1 VRRFINWRP
10 FLAAWKLDASYA
22 SIMDIEGCDHCR
34 AQWLASVPT
43 DKVNKAAEAMQL
55 LKEAGRMLDELAR
68 DNMKLSAKVVLL
80 PAGSYDDTIVVDCD
94 SSRIE
99 LPVLRQQRP
108 DGGGECVALSDYI
121 CPIGDDGALKD
132 FAGVFAVTS
141 GPLPAERIK
150 RYREAG
156 DDYKAILMQTVADRL
171 VEAATELMHLVVRR
185 KLWGYAVD
193 EEDNA
198 GNRLRQYYKGIRP
211 AIGYPSLPDQ
221 SLIFV
226 TDRIMDYAGMGI
238 TVTENGAMSPAASTT
253 GLILSHPDS
262 RYFIVGDIDPR
273 QRDDYRRRRGMSEDD
288 LAKFLPRG

>member
-1 VRRFINWRP
+1 
-10 FLAAWKLDASYA
+10 
-22 SIMDIEGCDHCR
+22 
-34 AQWLASVPT
+34 
-43 DKVNKAAEAMQL
+43 MQL
-55 LKEAGRMLDELAR
+55 LKEAGRMLDELER
-68 DNMKLSAKVVLL
+68 DGVKLSAKVVLL
-80 PAGSYDDTIVVDCD
+80 PAGSYDDTIFMEYNGE
-94 SSRIE
+94 RIE

-108 DGGGECVALSDYI
+108 GPEGDCVALSDYI
-121 CPIGDDGALKD
+121 CPVGKDGELKD

-141 GPLPAERIK
+141 GPVPADRIK
-150 RYREAG
+150 RYREEG
-156 DDYKAILMQTVADRL
+156 DDYEAILMQTVADRL

-193 EEDNA
+193 ENDND

-226 TDRIMDYAGMGI
+226 TDRIIDYAGMGI

-262 RYFIVGDIDPR
+262 RYFVTGDIDLR

-288 LAKFLPRG
+288 MAKFLPRG